1 MQCTKYG
8 DRTIEG
14 EFIENPQCHSGDNY
28 YFPSEDD
35 IQKFCKTGNFE
46 NCPRFRLGRLSLN

>member
-14 EFIENPQCHSGDNY
+14 KFVENPRCHSGDRY
-28 YFPSEDD
+28 YFPSGDD
-35 IQKFCKTGNFE
+35 IRKFCKTENFE
-46 NCPRFRLGRLSLN
+46 NCPRFRFDY